1 MTYLAGHGNSE
12 NKSVISISGYWIQSG
27 TNMWI
32 IQLHFFWRQNYCAY
46 SLAIILVS
54 LYFLLPVNNVSGNK
68 QCGDYQPFIQEVF
81 LPIFSVWLWSPAEA
95 FSVCQNEQNIFTSS
109 IARNYIIIPSPT
121 IPTISF
127 RPKYC
132 LQYVLIVNGWILNF
146 QSTREL
152 RGLLQRDEWV
162 RTISWNQF
170 SNIPSCDG
178 VMWHHLQFSEIL
190 EIKPLIHD
198 RSRDL
203 RKCIRVQCSGPNPEL
218 HSA

>member
-1 MTYLAGHGNSE
+1 MWRLSTIHPRSFLTNFL
-12 NKSVISISGYWIQSG
+12 SVIVITCWGLLSSLSVYI
-27 TNMWI
+27 
-32 IQLHFFWRQNYCAY
+32 FYCSY
-46 SLAIILVS
+46 
-54 LYFLLPVNNVSGNK
+54 
-68 QCGDYQPFIQEVF
+68 
-81 LPIFSVWLWSPAEA
+81 
-95 FSVCQNEQNIFTSS
+95 
-109 IARNYIIIPSPT
+109 RNYIIIPSPT
-121 IPTISF
+121 ILTISF
-127 RPKYC
+127 GPKYC
-132 LQYVLIVNGWILNF
+132 LQYEFIVNGWILNF

-152 RGLLQRDEWV
+152 RGFSQRDEWG

>member
-95 FSVCQNEQNIFTSS
+95 FCLLCLSVKTNRTYLHLLLGHSVYYNTAVTS
-109 IARNYIIIPSPT
+109 P
-121 IPTISF
+121 
-127 RPKYC
+127 
-132 LQYVLIVNGWILNF
+132 
-146 QSTREL
+146 
-152 RGLLQRDEWV
+152 
-162 RTISWNQF
+162 
-170 SNIPSCDG
+170 
-178 VMWHHLQFSEIL
+178 EIL
-190 EIKPLIHD
+190 GKLRFWTLKKG
-198 RSRDL
+198 RSISHNNN
-203 RKCIRVQCSGPNPEL
+203 KMMQSMV
-218 HSA
+218 

>member
-1 MTYLAGHGNSE
+1 MVGICRDYL
-12 NKSVISISGYWIQSG
+12 
-27 TNMWI
+27 
-32 IQLHFFWRQNYCAY
+32 
-46 SLAIILVS
+46 
-54 LYFLLPVNNVSGNK
+54 
-68 QCGDYQPFIQEVF
+68 PFIQEVF

-95 FSVCQNEQNIFTSS
+95 FCLFCLSVKTIRTYLHLPLLVF
-109 IARNYIIIPSPT
+109 IIIPSPN

-132 LQYVLIVNGWILNF
+132 LQYEFIVNGWILNF

-152 RGLLQRDEWV
+152 RGFSERDEWG

>member
-1 MTYLAGHGNSE
+1 MWRLSTIHSRSFLTNFL
-12 NKSVISISGYWIQSG
+12 SVIVITCWGLLS
-27 TNMWI
+27 
-32 IQLHFFWRQNYCAY
+32 
-46 SLAIILVS
+46 SL
-54 LYFLLPVNNVSGNK
+54 
-68 QCGDYQPFIQEVF
+68 
-81 LPIFSVWLWSPAEA
+81 
-95 FSVCQNEQNIFTSS
+95 SVCQNEQNIFTSS

-121 IPTISF
+121 ILTISF
-127 RPKYC
+127 GPKYC
-132 LQYVLIVNGWILNF
+132 LQYEFIVNGWILNF

-152 RGLLQRDEWV
+152 RGFSQRDEWG

-218 HSA
+218 HTA